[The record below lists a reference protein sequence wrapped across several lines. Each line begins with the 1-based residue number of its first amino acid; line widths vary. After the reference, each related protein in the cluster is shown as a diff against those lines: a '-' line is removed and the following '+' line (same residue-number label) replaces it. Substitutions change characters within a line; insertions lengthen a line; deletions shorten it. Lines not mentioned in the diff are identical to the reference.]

1 MVAGFLAMNAAL
13 RFQIEN
19 CLRHA
24 ERFMD
29 SPREVIMDA
38 RRNGGSPAGMIDAV
52 AYGLEVINPQLA
64 AQLVIVAAEI
74 EGIARADTAEKG
86 WPYRAEGVADWTQNL
101 RTMIETIRADLDH
114 PTIRPI

>member
-1 MVAGFLAMNAAL
+1 MVAGFSATNAAL

-38 RRNGGSPAGMIDAV
+38 RRNGGSPAGMIGAV
-52 AYGLEVINPQLA
+52 AYGLEVIHPQLA

-86 WPYRAEGVADWTQNL
+86 WPYRAEGL

-114 PTIRPI
+114 PTTRPI